1 MPARLRARLHRE
13 LDPAQA
19 PEGTLSALNRVV
31 LAAVLASVALTVLES
46 EPLIRAGREG
56 WFFAAEVGF
65 TALFA
70 VEYAARL
77 WTATERPEHAHPVW
91 GRLRYALSL
100 SALTDLL
107 ALAPLLL
114 GLLGGEAFMLRLI
127 RVLRILRLARLG
139 RFSMALHILGDA
151 VRDRRFE
158 LGVSLIFAAGLLL
171 LSSTV
176 LHLIEG
182 GLQPETFGSIPRA
195 MWWSVATLTTVGYG
209 DVTPVTAGGKLF
221 AGLTAVTGI
230 GLIAMPTGILAA
242 AFSDALQRHRE
253 VERRRAEARRT
264 HPLSSGS
271 DPS

>member
-1 MPARLRARLHRE
+1 MSASPRARLHRQ

-19 PEGTLSALNRVV
+19 PEGALSPVNRLV

-46 EPLIRAGREG
+46 EPVIRAGREG
-56 WFFAAEVGF
+56 WFRAAEVGF
-65 TALFA
+65 TTLFA
-70 VEYAARL
+70 VEYLARL
-77 WTATERPEHAHPVW
+77 WTAVERPGFAHPVW
-91 GRLRYALSL
+91 GRLRYAAQPA
-100 SALTDLL
+100 ALIDLL

-139 RFSMALHILGDA
+139 RFSMALHVLGDA

-158 LGVSLIFAAGLLL
+158 LGVSVIFAAGLLL
-171 LSSTV
+171 VSSTV
-176 LHLIEG
+176 LHLLEG
-182 GLQPETFGSIPRA
+182 GLQPEVFGSIPRA

-209 DVTPVTAGGKLF
+209 DVTPITGGGKLF
-221 AGLTAVTGI
+221 AGITAVTGI

-242 AFSDALQRHRE
+242 AFSDALQRHRD
-253 VERRRAEARRT
+253 VERRRAEARRA
-264 HPLSSGS
+264 HPLSSGT